1 MPSAK
6 NRTKS
11 VSIMPAITQF
21 RFKSIPSSASFAA
34 RADLAA
40 RLAAAFGAV
49 YMHGAVQVNAAAAH
63 LVGAFHLCIF
73 HCSIPSVSAK

>member
-21 RFKSIPSSASFAA
+21 RFKSIPSSAPFAA

-40 RLAAAFGAV
+40 RLAAAFDAV
-49 YMHGAVQVNAAAAH
+49 YVHGTIEVNTTAACLIIRLH
-63 LVGAFHLCIF
+63 FSF
-73 HCSIPSVSAK
+73 S